1 MNRCGRAQVFYNMAR
16 MKQSEGPYELEEFIE
31 YLNNIDNYCKCD
43 TKHIDFCICKYG
55 DFDDEE

>member
-1 MNRCGRAQVFYNMAR
+1 MAR